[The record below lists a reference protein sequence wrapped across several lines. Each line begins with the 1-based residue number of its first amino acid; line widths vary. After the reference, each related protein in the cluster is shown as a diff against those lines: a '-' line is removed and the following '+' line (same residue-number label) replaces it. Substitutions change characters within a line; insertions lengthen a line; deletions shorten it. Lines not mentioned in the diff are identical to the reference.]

1 MADRIAVIGSNMVDL
16 ITYVERMPHRGE
28 TIEAPDFAL
37 GFGGKG
43 ANQAVAA
50 ARLGAQVSMVTCVG
64 DDLFGPR
71 TRQNLVDNGIDV
83 SHVRS
88 VEAAPSGTAPI
99 FVEPDGENAIL
110 IVKGANA
117 YLSPDDVDRAA
128 DMLKGADVILLQL
141 EVPLETV
148 YHAVAFGA
156 RHGVQTILN
165 PAPANPDIDLS
176 RLYGLDWFCPNES
189 ELALLSGMPT
199 DSDEAVLA
207 AARSLIGRGI
217 RNIVVTLGGR
227 GARLITADT
236 AVQIAPVEVD
246 PLDTT
251 GAGDAFIG
259 SFARFLSGGSTPTQA
274 LEQASRYA
282 AYAITGRGTQSS
294 YADPA
299 RFEEFC
305 ARLGNR

>member
-16 ITYVERMPHRGE
+16 VTYVTRMPERGE
-28 TIEAPDFAL
+28 TLEAPDFAL

-64 DDLFGPR
+64 DDMFGPR
-71 TRQNLVDNGIDV
+71 TLRNLSDNGIDTT
-83 SHVRS
+83 HVRT
-88 VEAAPSGTAPI
+88 VEGAPSGVAPI

-117 YLSPDDVDRAA
+117 HLSPDDIEGAA
-128 DMLKGADVILLQL
+128 QMLKSCDAILLQL
-141 EVPLETV
+141 EVPLDTV

-165 PAPANPDIDLS
+165 PAPADPGLDLS
-176 RLYGLDWFCPNES
+176 RLEGLDWFCPNES

-199 DSDEAVLA
+199 DTDAQVLA
-207 AARSLIGRGI
+207 AARALIGHGI
-217 RNIVVTLGGR
+217 RNVIVTLGGR
-227 GARLITADT
+227 GARLITAED
-236 AVQIAPVEVD
+236 AVQIAPVRVD
-246 PLDTT
+246 PVDTT

-259 SFARFLSGGSTPTQA
+259 SFARFLSAGTAPRDA
-274 LEQASRYA
+274 LERATRYA
-282 AYAITGRGTQSS
+282 AHSITGRGTQSS
-294 YADPA
+294 YADTA
-299 RFEEFC
+299 RFEAFC
-305 ARLGNR
+305 STLREC